1 MLRAAWKSLLGRK
14 VRLLMSAFAIVL
26 GTAFVAGS
34 LVFTDVLGKSFD
46 GIFAGTVADINV
58 QAKGQSDNFET
69 ALNVVVTPA
78 EVAAVRAVDGVRSA
92 TGFVQAQGVFLVNP
106 AGKVVATTGAP
117 AFGFSVIEEPAYLG
131 QPGLHTTTGRMP
143 TSAGEVAIDPKTLD
157 KAGYKL
163 GDIVR
168 IATSGSEAMVSSKVV
183 GTVLWGAT
191 RSTGGASYIVF
202 DTATAQ
208 RLFAA
213 GKDVFQGVWV
223 TAQPGVDLD
232 ALATRV
238 GAVLPPDLE
247 AATGSKMAEATSKV
261 LSTVTGFI
269 STFLLVFAGI
279 ALVVGSFLIVNTFTI
294 LVAQRS
300 RELALLRAL
309 GASRGQVR
317 RSVLFEALV
326 IGLVG
331 STAGLGLGLGIARG
345 IMALFDSLG
354 LDIADTPL
362 TLAPRTIL
370 VTYAVGLVV
379 TLVASYLP
387 SRRAARVPPVA
398 AMTGDVLTGRA
409 DLGKRAIVGGL
420 VSTVGVA
427 ALLVGLFAESID
439 NRAAVVGGGAL
450 ATVLGVAAV
459 SPFLGRPVIWAMGRA
474 FRGMYGQVG
483 TLAELNAVRNPR
495 RTAATA
501 SALMIA
507 LTVVTA
513 LATLGQSA
521 KASVDQAIRAN
532 LRADYIVQSVSFG
545 NISPSV
551 AASLAKVPGVAAVHA
566 IQFVPAKVRG
576 NSAALTAMEPTDFDR
591 VQAQRMVAGSLSG
604 FTDRTIL
611 VDDKT
616 ARDWAVGVGQSLA
629 ATINGKPVDL
639 LVAGI
644 YVAGES
650 GSGMSGGLVTRATV
664 RALGVPNV
672 DDVITVDRAAG
683 APAATVRTALDAA
696 VKDLPMVTVADQEEY
711 AQIQSGR
718 INQLLY
724 LIYGL
729 LGLAVVIAILGIVNT
744 LALSVI
750 ERTREIGLLRAIGVS
765 RGQVRRMIRLESVV
779 IATLGAVLGIGMGTV
794 FGVALQRSLAGDG
807 LDRLDIPVAQL
818 GAFLVLAVVV
828 GVLAAL
834 WPAYRAA
841 RLDVLQAITTE

>member
-46 GIFAGTVADINV
+46 GIFAGTVADVNV
-58 QAKGQSDNFET
+58 QAKGQQDNLET
-69 ALNVVVTPA
+69 PINAAVTPA

-92 TGFVQAQGVFLVNP
+92 TGFVQAQGVFLVDP

-131 QPGLHTTTGRMP
+131 QVGLHTTTGRMP
-143 TSAGEVAIDPKTLD
+143 TAADEVAVDPKTLER
-157 KAGYKL
+157 AGYRL
-163 GDIVR
+163 GDTVR
-168 IATSGSEAMVSSKVV
+168 IATSGAQAMVSAKVV

-202 DTATAQ
+202 DTTTAQ
-208 RLFAA
+208 RLFTA

-223 TAQPGVDLD
+223 TAQPGADLD
-232 ALATRV
+232 ALARRI
-238 GAVLPPDLE
+238 GAVLPPSLE
-247 AATGSKMAEATSKV
+247 AATGTKMTEATGKV
-261 LSTVTGFI
+261 LANVTGFI

-317 RSVLFEALV
+317 RSVLFEAFV

-331 STAGLGLGLGIARG
+331 STAGLALGLGIARL
-345 IMALFDSLG
+345 IMGLFGSMG

-362 TLAPRTIL
+362 TLAPRTVL

-409 DLGKRAIVGGL
+409 DLGKRAVVGGL
-420 VSTVGVA
+420 LTAVGAA

-450 ATVLGVAAV
+450 ATVLGVAAI
-459 SPFLGRPVIWAMGRA
+459 SPFLGRPVIWAMGRV
-474 FRGMYGQVG
+474 FRGVYGQVG
-483 TLAELNAVRNPR
+483 ALAELNAVRNPR

-521 KASVDQAIRAN
+521 KTSVDQAIRAN
-532 LRADYIVQSVSFG
+532 LRADYIVQSVGYG

-566 IQFVPAKVRG
+566 VQFVYATVQGR
-576 NSAALTAMEPTDFDR
+576 SAALTAMEPADFDK
-591 VQAQRMVAGSLSG
+591 VQAQRLVAGSLTS
-604 FTDRTIL
+604 FTDRTLLI
-611 VDDKT
+611 DEKT
-616 ARDWAVGVGQSLA
+616 ARDWGVGVGQSVK
-629 ATINGKPVDL
+629 ATINGTAVDL
-639 LVAGI
+639 RIAGL
-644 YVAGES
+644 YTAGES
-650 GSGMSGGLVTRATV
+650 GSGMSGGLVPRSTV

-683 APAATVRTALDAA
+683 ASPPTVRAALDGA

-711 AQIQSGR
+711 AQLQAGR
-718 INQLLY
+718 INQMLY

-794 FGVALQRSLAGDG
+794 FGVALQRALADEG
-807 LDRLDIPVAQL
+807 LDRLDLPLAQL
-818 GAFLVLAVVV
+818 GGFLVLAVAV

-841 RLDVLQAITTE
+841 RLDVLRAITTE